1 MTREESFAKADR
13 RLAAAY
19 QQYTLEELRWDW
31 RSKISERSREI
42 LKAELVRRKVV
53 KAVNKIYVSLAHT
66 DKDVDETIEI
76 FDQALAVIA
85 AGA

>member
-1 MTREESFAKADR
+1 MTREESFAEADR

-42 LKAELVRRKVV
+42 LKAELVRRKVPMDFFD
-53 KAVNKIYVSLAHT
+53 SLGRG
-66 DKDVDETIEI
+66 KRRKS
-76 FDQALAVIA
+76 
-85 AGA
+85 

>member
-1 MTREESFAKADR
+1 MTREESFAEADR

-42 LKAELVRRKVV
+42 FE
-53 KAVNKIYVSLAHT
+53 SG
-66 DKDVDETIEI
+66 
-76 FDQALAVIA
+76 
-85 AGA
+85 AGAP